1 MKKVEGNGETN
12 EEFVVD
18 RSEKR
23 KTERQSQQ
31 DLEKVEITEGKEQ
44 QQEETTVQKEYH
56 NMSKNLINK
65 GMESKMTR
73 NKITYDIGLNEQES
87 T

>member
-1 MKKVEGNGETN
+1 
-12 EEFVVD
+12 
-18 RSEKR
+18 
-23 KTERQSQQ
+23 
-31 DLEKVEITEGKEQ
+31 
-44 QQEETTVQKEYH
+44 
-56 NMSKNLINK
+56 MSKNLINK